1 MFLDE
6 FLGES
11 PHWTCPGP
19 AERCAR
25 VDVETIAEQ
34 LRTAYRRIVP
44 RYRRDD
50 ELEVQSSNHRRLW
63 ALLRGICLSFPF
75 PITVLEAGCGTGR
88 YFHCLENVEQL
99 VGLDVSPEML
109 EGAEN
114 PVLREHISIGRVSL
128 VCENVFRA
136 TFAPGTFDFIYSLGM
151 FGNGCPM
158 TPEIGERFFRWLRGG
173 GKLFFDVL
181 SSANLPF
188 QVQMRQRARRIAY
201 PFLPPRI
208 RRRLDRRQARM
219 PLCALSGI
227 ELNAI
232 MGLTPFDEFYIS
244 IQTDAPTRW
253 GGAHL
258 ECLAVKPEP

>member
-1 MFLDE
+1 MFLPE
-6 FLGES
+6 FLRES
-11 PHWTCPGP
+11 PHWTSPGP

-34 LRTAYRRIVP
+34 LRTAYRRVVP

-63 ALLRGICLSFPF
+63 AILRSVCLSFPF

-88 YFHCLENVEQL
+88 YFHCLQNVERL
-99 VGLDVSPEML
+99 VGLDVSPDML
-109 EGAEN
+109 EGAAN
-114 PVLREHISIGRVSL
+114 PVLREHVSVGHIDL
-128 VCENVFRA
+128 VCENVFRT
-136 TFAPGTFDFIYSLGM
+136 TFPPGTFDFIYSLGM

-188 QVQMRQRARRIAY
+188 RVQMRHRARRIAY
-201 PFLPPRI
+201 PLLPPRM

-219 PLCALSGI
+219 PLCALNGA

-232 MGLTPFDEFYIS
+232 MGRTPFDEFYIS
-244 IQTDAPTRW
+244 IQTDGPTRW

-258 ECLAVKPEP
+258 ECLAVKPEA